1 MPALFSDPGSGAG
14 LARNRLTSRPGV
26 GFDTMTAMVF
36 APGSLCAC
44 SCLVFVYVLYRS
56 LPDIYGT
63 GSKLSLLNNPSG
75 FAPVVRVM
83 FGWISLYFT
92 FLFYQSWT
100 KFYALI
106 QLKREARLSEDK
118 PPSFADVKYR
128 MAAGNKFFALNGD
141 RTVGNMLEQSFP
153 FLVSLWLHAFYADVG
168 SAAQLGWIWLLFRA
182 IYPAVFSKGI
192 PFLLL
197 STVPGYTVLVLL
209 CYPVWN
215 QVL

>member
-1 MPALFSDPGSGAG
+1 
-14 LARNRLTSRPGV
+14 
-26 GFDTMTAMVF
+26 MTAMVF

-106 QLKREARLSEDK
+106 QLKRDARSSEDK

-182 IYPAVFSKGI
+182 FYPASARRAAVVEAAGSALGVGAMALPLELARDCGGEGGGLAAAEALQLQCCMI
-192 PFLLL
+192 SLH
-197 STVPGYTVLVLL
+197 
-209 CYPVWN
+209 
-215 QVL
+215 